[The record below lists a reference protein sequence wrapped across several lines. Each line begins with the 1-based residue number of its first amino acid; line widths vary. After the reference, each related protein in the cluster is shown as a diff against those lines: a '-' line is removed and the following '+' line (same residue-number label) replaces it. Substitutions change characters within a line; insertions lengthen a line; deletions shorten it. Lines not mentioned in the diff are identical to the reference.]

1 MSPDI
6 AASEP
11 IVDMLLNAE
20 ESWLQ
25 RLLDPSAPLPS
36 TDQRYDGGS
45 HDLNTPVKNLWVN
58 NLISTVIVLWLLFK
72 FWIYFSFFSHPIV
85 CSLFLHLLCPYQLRN
100 PLGLPISKRDSLLE
114 KCAMFREAGGALNRQ
129 PSQDNVLDGPF
140 SSGASKLEQVLC
152 ILVSSHNKNHSES
165 TDNQRSRS

>member
-72 FWIYFSFFSHPIV
+72 F
-85 CSLFLHLLCPYQLRN
+85 
-100 PLGLPISKRDSLLE
+100 
-114 KCAMFREAGGALNRQ
+114 
-129 PSQDNVLDGPF
+129 
-140 SSGASKLEQVLC
+140 
-152 ILVSSHNKNHSES
+152 
-165 TDNQRSRS
+165 